1 MIRKGPTQSYET
13 ILHNGH
19 PKFKVGDI
27 IQHSSGQIREVII
40 VNHDSYIVKDNH
52 CSLYEANEDNFNL
65 LK

>member
-1 MIRKGPTQSYET
+1 MTRKGPTQSYET
-13 ILHNGH
+13 ILHNGQ

-27 IQHSSGQIREVII
+27 IQHSSGQVREVII

-52 CSLYEANEDNFNL
+52 CNLYEANENDFTL